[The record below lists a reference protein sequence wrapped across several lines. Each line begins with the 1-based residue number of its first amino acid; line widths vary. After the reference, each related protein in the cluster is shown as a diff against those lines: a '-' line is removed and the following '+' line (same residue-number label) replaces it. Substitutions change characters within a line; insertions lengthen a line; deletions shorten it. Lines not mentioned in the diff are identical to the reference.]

1 MRRDEIVELG
11 TKLGLKFD
19 LKTNYVDAFA
29 KGRVV
34 FDGCNG
40 QRFLVEADWDD
51 DKVIET
57 LGKSLILYGRRLQ
70 KMEIHKAL
78 SITSDYE

>member
-1 MRRDEIVELG
+1 MSRDEIVELG

-19 LKTNYVDAFA
+19 LKTNYADAFE

-40 QRFLVEADWDD
+40 QRFSVEADWDD
-51 DKVIET
+51 EKVLET
-57 LGKSLILYGRRLQ
+57 LGESLILYGRRLQ
-70 KMEIHKAL
+70 KMEIHNAL
-78 SITSDYE
+78 SITSDH